1 MNAYSTRGRAP
12 AVSIADAIAA
22 GLAPD
27 GGLYMPATWPSFTAA
42 QFEGADT
49 LADVA
54 TRFLAPFFT
63 GGALESAL
71 PRICGDAFAI
81 EPPLADF
88 GGPGDFL
95 LELFHGPTAAFK
107 DYGAAFLAG
116 CLAALPRGNKPLTI
130 VVATSGD
137 TGAAVAAAFDGRP
150 GFRVAILYPDGRV
163 SPRQAHQLGCF
174 GDNIRAFRVDG
185 SFDDCQRLAKTL
197 LADAAYRAEVP
208 LGSANS
214 ISLGR
219 LLPQAA
225 YYAHTALRHWRT
237 TGRTLNFV
245 VPTGNLGNALACLL
259 AKRMGLPIGEVVLAS
274 NANTALPD
282 FFAGGDYAPRPSIA
296 TLANAMDVG
305 APSNFERLQSLYP
318 DNAELR
324 ATLRAEAVS
333 DAEIRAAIVR
343 TRKERG
349 HVVCPH
355 TACAADVLD
364 RLRASGVA
372 GDWAAVATAH
382 PAKFPEVVE
391 PLLGETIAPPPALAA
406 MLARTSHAQALAND
420 ADLLKKRLQNA

>member
-1 MNAYSTRGRAP
+1 MNALSTRGQAP
-12 AVSIADAIAA
+12 VVSIADVIAA

-27 GGLYMPATWPSFTAA
+27 GGLYMPETWPSFTPA

-49 LADVA
+49 MTDVA
-54 TRFLAPFFT
+54 SRFLAPFFA
-63 GGALESAL
+63 GGPLESAL
-71 PRICGDAFAI
+71 PGICRDAFAV
-81 EPPLADF
+81 EPPLVDF
-88 GGPGDFL
+88 GRPGDFL

-116 CLAALPRGNKPLTI
+116 CLAALPRGDKPLTI

-137 TGAAVAAAFDGRP
+137 TGAAVAAAFHGRP

-163 SPRQAHQLGCF
+163 SSRQAHQLGCF
-174 GDNIRAFRVDG
+174 GDNIRAFRIDG
-185 SFDDCQRLAKTL
+185 SFDDCQRLAKIL
-197 LADAAYRAEVP
+197 LADAQFRTEVP

-225 YYAHTALRHWRT
+225 YYAHAALTHWRAS
-237 TGRTLNFV
+237 GQALNFV

-259 AKRMGLPIGEVVLAS
+259 AKRMGLPIGDIVLAS
-274 NANTALPD
+274 NANTVLPE
-282 FFAGGDYAPRPSIA
+282 FFAGGDYAPRPSVA

-305 APSNFERLQSLYP
+305 APSNFERLQYLYP
-318 DNAELR
+318 DAGELR

-333 DAEIRAAIVR
+333 DAQIRAAIIR
-343 TRKERG
+343 TRDGRS

-364 RLRASGVA
+364 RLRARGAS

-382 PAKFPEVVE
+382 PAKFPDVVE
-391 PLLGETIAPPPALAA
+391 PLLGQTVALPPALAA
-406 MLARTSHAQALAND
+406 MLARTSHAQALADD
-420 ADLLKKRLQNA
+420 AALLRDRLRNA